1 MLEAGTKLRLRFAK
15 EGRAVYLS
23 HLDLMRTMQRA
34 FLRAGY
40 PLKYSEGFN
49 PHPVISILL
58 PLGVGTASVC
68 ELMDFSLTAPLDPE
82 ALPERLTK
90 AMPEGI
96 RATEVYPGGRKV
108 RELKWLRVE
117 GVLEYDAADP
127 AALCAPLTDFFR
139 QARIVIMRKTKR
151 GEGES
156 DIAPAIREL
165 HFTPGDRCVRLQG
178 VISAQDP
185 TLNPEH
191 LPSALRQLAPNLAPD
206 FASFTR
212 LEVYDAEMRPF
223 R

>member
-15 EGRAVYLS
+15 QGRAVYLS

-68 ELMDFSLTAPLDPE
+68 ELMDFSLTEALDPS
-82 ALPERLTK
+82 ALPERLT
-90 AMPEGI
+90 AALPEGI
-96 RATEVYPGGRKV
+96 RALEVYPGGRKV
-108 RELKWLRVE
+108 KELKWLRVE
-117 GVLEYDAADP
+117 GTLEYDAGDP
-127 AALCAPLTDFFR
+127 VALCPPLTDFFR
-139 QARIVIMRKTKR
+139 QQRIVITKKTKR

-156 DIAPAIREL
+156 DIAPAIHAL
-165 HFTPGDRCVRLQG
+165 DFTPGHRCVSLQG

-191 LPSALRQLAPNLAPD
+191 LPSALRQLAPALAPD

-212 LEVYDAEMRPF
+212 LEVFDAEMQPF